1 MTLYC
6 TRHHRGNFKVGWKTA
21 KSRLQRSLA
30 KFYQLLQ
37 TMRHKPLH
45 DQAEQINQ
53 VLRGHYAYYGVAG
66 NLRSLQRVY
75 RSVERYWRKMRSS
88 RSQKGKVRW
97 EVFLQIKHTYP
108 LQRPKLSLPYTRL
121 KQYAVL

>member
-6 TRHHRGNFKVGWKTA
+6 TRNHRGNFKVGGKTA
-21 KSRLQRSLA
+21 QSRLQRSLA

-37 TMRHKPLH
+37 TMRHTPLH
-45 DQAEQINQ
+45 DQAEQSNQ
-53 VLRGHYAYYGVAG
+53 VLRGQYAYEGVAG

-75 RSVERYWRKMRSS
+75 RSVERSWRKMRSS
-88 RSQKGKVRW
+88 RSQKGKGRW
-97 EVFLQIKHTYP
+97 EVFVHITHPSP
-108 LQRPKLSLPYTRL
+108 LQRPKRSLPYTRV